1 VFLQQ
6 VYLRHGALLSR
17 ESTTAYTI
25 NGQKFST
32 PALERAVN
40 PFGEGA
46 YRPMKIVRY
55 YEDSNSPVFGILE
68 DTTVYAAT
76 GDIASGFAKGDKV
89 GPLDTVNLAAPVE
102 PGKVIAIGLNYLL
115 HVKENDPTRE
125 VPTEPVVFMKPQSA
139 IIGPGETIELAYPE
153 HKIDYEAELV
163 VVMGKQAKGVK
174 KEDALDYV
182 FGYTAGN
189 DVSDRD
195 QQYADGQWIRAK
207 GYDTYLPLGPCIE
220 TDLDV
225 SDTKVESRLNG
236 EVRQSDSTNGLIFDV
251 PFLIEYLSN
260 VMTLNPGDCIMT
272 GTPHNVGPMKDG
284 DTIEVE
290 VGGVGVL
297 SNPVNN
303 R

>member
-1 VFLQQ
+1 
-6 VYLRHGALLSR
+6 
-17 ESTTAYTI
+17 
-25 NGQKFST
+25 
-32 PALERAVN
+32 
-40 PFGEGA
+40 
-46 YRPMKIVRY
+46 MKIVRY
-55 YEDSNSPVFGILE
+55 YAHSTPPVFGILE
-68 DTTVYAAT
+68 DNTVYAAS
-76 GDIASGFAKGDKV
+76 GDLTSGLQRGNAV
-89 GPLDTVNLAAPVE
+89 GSLDEVNLAAPVV

-115 HVKENDPTRE
+115 HVTENNPDQE
-125 VPTEPVVFMKPQSA
+125 VPTEPVVFMKPPSA
-139 IIGPGETIELAYPE
+139 IVGPGQTIELAWPE

-163 VVMGKQAKGVK
+163 VVIGRSAKSVK

-182 FGYTAGN
+182 LGYTAGN

-195 QQYADGQWIRAK
+195 QQYSDGQWIRAK

-220 TDLDV
+220 TELDI

-260 VMTLNPGDCIMT
+260 VMTLHPGDCIMT
-272 GTPHNVGPMKDG
+272 GTPHGVGPMKAG

-297 SNPVNN
+297 SNSVRN

>member
-1 VFLQQ
+1 M
-6 VYLRHGALLSR
+6 YLCHAALLSR
-17 ESTTAYTI
+17 YSVFTYTI
-25 NGQKFST
+25 DGHKSPPRTWNQ
-32 PALERAVN
+32 AAN

-55 YEDSNSPVFGILE
+55 YEASNSPVFGTLE
-68 DTTVYAAT
+68 DGTVFAAT
-76 GDIASGFAKGDKV
+76 GDIASGFKKGNKI
-89 GPLDTVNLAAPVE
+89 GPLDGVTLAAPVE

-125 VPTEPVVFMKPQSA
+125 VPTEPVVFMKPTSA
-139 IIGPGETIELAYPE
+139 IIGPDEAIELAYPE
-153 HKIDYEAELV
+153 HNIDYEAELV
-163 VVMGKQAKGVK
+163 VVMGKHAKGVK
-174 KEDALDYV
+174 KEHALDYV
-182 FGYTAGN
+182 LGYTAGN

-297 SNPVNN
+297 SNPVKN

>member
-1 VFLQQ
+1 
-6 VYLRHGALLSR
+6 
-17 ESTTAYTI
+17 
-25 NGQKFST
+25 
-32 PALERAVN
+32 
-40 PFGEGA
+40 
-46 YRPMKIVRY
+46 MKIVRY
-55 YEDSNSPVFGILE
+55 YGESTPPEYGILE
-68 DTTVYAAT
+68 DSTVYAAS
-76 GDIASGFAKGDKV
+76 GDVYSGLQKGDEV
-89 GPLDTVNLAAPVE
+89 GPLDTLQLAAPVE
-102 PGKVIAIGLNYLL
+102 PGKVIAIGLNYLR

-125 VPTEPVVFMKPQSA
+125 VPTEPVVFMKPPSS
-139 IIGPGETIELAYPE
+139 IIGPGQPIELAYPD

-163 VVMGKQAKGVK
+163 VVIGKTAKGVS

-182 FGYTAGN
+182 LGYTAGN

-220 TDLDV
+220 TELDV

-236 EVRQSDSTNGLIFDV
+236 DVRQSDSTNGLIFDV
-251 PFLIEYLSN
+251 PFLIEYLTN
-260 VMTLNPGDCIMT
+260 VMTLHPGDCIMT
-272 GTPHNVGPMKDG
+272 GTPHGVGPMKDG

-297 SNPVNN
+297 SNPVRN